1 MNACYSGQRN
11 KPKDTEGTDL
21 VTQLALDTRVLAL
34 DRARQRAGGG
44 RGRVQEGD
52 GGFVG
57 VHVAAIDRGGGGGR
71 GHLGQ

>member
-1 MNACYSGQRN
+1 MLGIIHVSRVTGGYL
-11 KPKDTEGTDL
+11 DL

-57 VHVAAIDRGGGGGR
+57 VHVAAIDRGGGRGGGG

>member
-1 MNACYSGQRN
+1 MLGIIHVSRVTGGYL
-11 KPKDTEGTDL
+11 DL

-57 VHVAAIDRGGGGGR
+57 VHIAAIDRGGGGGR
-71 GHLGQ
+71 GGGHLGQ